1 MKTEPKLVWVL
12 ARYYHSQRLPDVNC
26 YTLLKKTAKTI
37 TVRNHEGS
45 SLVRIDHVL
54 MFDTEEAAREA
65 FAKAKEEAVEHMR
78 EELAE
83 VEATEFSCYDCR
95 EQRYSST
102 KMVKK

>member
-1 MKTEPKLVWVL
+1 MKTEPKLIWVL
-12 ARYYHSQRLPDVNC
+12 SRSSYLQRLPDVNC

-37 TVRNHEGS
+37 MVRNYEGS
-45 SLVRIDHVL
+45 SMIRTDHVL

-95 EQRYSST
+95 KQRYSST
-102 KMVKK
+102 KMESE